1 MAHGENVVR
10 LTLIDE
16 YLRTQREPTA
26 IERFSKQ
33 HDRDQIHERFYRDLI
48 PTQRPGAGEQF
59 AFQVDL
65 DRCTSC
71 KACVTACHSMNGLD
85 EGETWR
91 FVGHL
96 HGGTAQAPVQQS
108 VTTACHHCVDPAC
121 LKGCPVEAYV
131 KDPVTGI
138 VKHLDDQCI
147 GCQYCTMTCPYEVPQ
162 YSKSKGIV
170 RKCDMCSD
178 RLAAG
183 EAPACVQACP
193 NEAISIRIVS
203 QAETQQNAEQAAFL
217 PGAPAPTITAPTT
230 RYVSDKSM
238 PVNTLPVDY
247 HALKPGHAHGPLVV
261 MLVLT
266 QLAVG
271 AFALGMLLPA
281 AARAQLALVALA
293 ACFAGLGAALL
304 HLGRPLYA
312 FRAVLGV
319 RTSWMSRE
327 ILAFGLFAK
336 AALAYTA
343 LLWRNQLAALAGFS
357 LPPLPAALE
366 PGVGAAVLGSGALAV
381 FCSVMIYHVTR
392 KRFWTFTDTAL
403 KFYGTALKLGA
414 AAALCAAVLAGA
426 APGLVAAFA
435 GLTCA
440 SALGKLVHELA
451 ILRYLSSEPHDLM
464 RSARLLAGTLRPA
477 LLARIVLAVAGG
489 VLAPSVSVLSFGAD
503 HAVLAGLCAIA
514 GACALLG
521 GELLERSFF
530 FSAVS
535 APRMPGALH

>member
-10 LTLIDE
+10 LTLIDQ
-16 YLRTQREPTA
+16 YLRDQREPTA
-26 IERFSKQ
+26 VESFARK
-33 HDRDQIHERFYRDLI
+33 HDRDQIQERFYRDLI
-48 PTQRPGAGEQF
+48 PTSRPGKGEQF

-96 HGGTAQAPVQQS
+96 HGGSTEAPVQQS

-121 LKGCPVEAYV
+121 LKGCPVEAYE
-131 KDPVTGI
+131 KDPITGI

-147 GCQYCTMTCPYEVPQ
+147 GCQYCTLTCPYDVPQ
-162 YSKSKGIV
+162 YSQKKGIV

-193 NEAISIRIVS
+193 NEAIAIKIVS
-203 QAETQQNAEQAAFL
+203 QADAREDALSAKFL
-217 PGAPAPTITAPTT
+217 PGAPSPTITTPTT
-230 RYVSDKSM
+230 SFVTSKNLPR
-238 PVNTLPVDY
+238 NTLPVDY
-247 HALKPGHAHGPLVV
+247 HALKPAHAHTPLVV

-271 AFALGMLLPA
+271 AFVLAAALPVLAKLLALG
-281 AARAQLALVALA
+281 ALVMCLL
-293 ACFAGLGAALL
+293 GLGASVL

-312 FRAVLGV
+312 FRAVLGL

-327 ILAFGLFAK
+327 ILVFGAFAGSAV
-336 AALAYTA
+336 AYTA
-343 LLWRNQLAALAGFS
+343 LLWREPLAVVLGVP
-357 LPPLPAALE
+357 LPPLPAA
-366 PGVGAAVLGSGALAV
+366 VQNGAAAAVVGSGLLAV

-392 KRFWTFTDTAL
+392 RRFWAIQDSAR
-403 KFYGTALKLGA
+403 KFYGTALSLGA
-414 AAALCAAVLAGA
+414 ASAWLAGLLSGAALSLIT
-426 APGLVAAFA
+426 GLVASVSVAV
-435 GLTCA
+435 CA
-440 SALGKLVHELA
+440 KLIHELS
-451 ILRYLSSEPHDLM
+451 ILRHLRGKPHDLQ
-464 RSARLLAGTLRPA
+464 RSAALLAGQLRPQLSVRVGLALIGGVVLPWSSLWRFVAGDLTGAVCLAAAGLLA
-477 LLARIVLAVAGG
+477 LLA
-489 VLAPSVSVLSFGAD
+489 
-503 HAVLAGLCAIA
+503 
-514 GACALLG
+514 

-530 FSAVS
+530 FAAVS
-535 APRMPGALH
+535 APRMPGSVT